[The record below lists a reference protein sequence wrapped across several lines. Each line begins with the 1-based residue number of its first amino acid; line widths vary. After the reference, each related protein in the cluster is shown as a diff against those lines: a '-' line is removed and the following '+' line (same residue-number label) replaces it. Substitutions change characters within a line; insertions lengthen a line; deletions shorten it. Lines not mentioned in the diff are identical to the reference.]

1 MGFCVGRKWCQSQD
15 CKERCR
21 SWFGSM
27 PDVEYACRNACKQRQ
42 DFDRTQ
48 FLCGGG
54 YIDQEMVIRNYGYD
68 PCPGGATVQTYI
80 DPLNDRAREDEQN
93 AQLINIAI
101 ILAVLL
107 VIGLR
112 IYFMVLKK

>member
-1 MGFCVGRKWCQSQD
+1 MGFCVGRDWCQKQD

-21 SWFGSM
+21 SWFGTM

-42 DFDRTQ
+42 NFDRQQ

-68 PCPGGATVQTYI
+68 PCPTSGATVQTFL
-80 DPLNDRAREDEQN
+80 DPLGDRAREDQQN
-93 AQLINIAI
+93 AQLMDIVIV
-101 ILAVLL
+101 LGAVLL
-107 VIGLR
+107 IALM
-112 IYFMVLKK
+112 IYFFSFK